1 MQRLEM
7 KGGSVKSILQIAS
20 DGSMLTATSV
30 RENMSAR
37 EVWTGHSD
45 GRVCVWRSGDDR
57 GGKTPAGATVMLER
71 EFTVEGGVGILSMV
85 QIGSNI
91 WLGTSGGSVYV
102 CDADGNSRRGGVK
115 VVSSRG
121 EARTHL
127 GGVRSL
133 LVVGTEVWSASD
145 GGDVNVWKERE
156 REHVRAV
163 HSSAG
168 RVRVMARSPDGGV
181 LTGHQS
187 GIIQVTC
194 QACTCI
200 FFDTAKFARAHSRNG
215 FLFENVHLI
224 LHFFPVCTCV
234 VAQCRTG
241 LTTLC
246 VGLQLWSADG
256 LLRSSA
262 STMSSVA
269 SLVQG
274 GGFVWTGH
282 TDGRLRVW
290 SAGSEGIAMVRSVHG
305 HNKAVLGIVKD
316 AASVWTV
323 SSNGTVREWSINLL
337 LLERSID
344 SGVVTINSAPQA
356 ESVSHASQTGTLMAH
371 PSAPTARI
379 GGRSRIMI
387 AIGR

>member
-1 MQRLEM
+1 MQRLEI

-37 EVWTGHSD
+37 KVWTGHSD
-45 GRVCVWRSGDDR
+45 GRVCVWSSGGDR
-57 GGKTPAGATVMLER
+57 GGKTSAGATVMLER
-71 EFTVEGGVGILSMV
+71 EFTVEGGVGVLSMV
-85 QIGSNI
+85 QIGSNV
-91 WLGTSGGSVYV
+91 WLGTGGGSVYV
-102 CDADGNSRRGGVK
+102 CDADGDGRRGGMK

-187 GIIQVTC
+187 GIIQVIC
-194 QACTCI
+194 HACTCI
-200 FFDTAKFARAHSRNG
+200 FFRTAKCARAHSWNAL
-215 FLFENVHLI
+215 FFENVRWI
-224 LHFFPVCTCV
+224 PHFSPDCTCD
-234 VAQCRTG
+234 VAQCRIS
-241 LTTLC
+241 LTTPC
-246 VGLQLWSADG
+246 VAFQLWSADG
-256 LLRSSA
+256 LLRASA

-282 TDGRLRVW
+282 TDGRLRIW

-356 ESVSHASQTGTLMAH
+356 ESVSHASLAGSITTA
-371 PSAPTARI
+371 PSAPAAKI